1 MQVYENSDH
10 RSDKITVVALGCFD
24 GVHVGHKA
32 VISTAVN
39 IAKKLS
45 AESAVW
51 TFEFPPKNY
60 FSTEPVPL
68 LTTAMEKQTLIES
81 LSVDRLICVPP
92 CPEIFSMSPEDF
104 FEKILIERLSAVH
117 IVCGFNYTFGKKG
130 TGNISV
136 LKKMCEKANV
146 GITVIEPVD
155 TNGISVS
162 SSEIRA
168 ALLEGNAALANKLL
182 GYNFS
187 LTAPVVGSQHL
198 ATKLGF
204 PTANQLFGENKLVPK
219 NGVYVSRIILGEAVK
234 YGITNV
240 GVRPTANDHTL
251 CAETHIF
258 DFDQCLYDRMIT
270 VEFLDFIREEKQ
282 FSSLDELTRQI
293 NDDIETAKQFINSI
307 Q

>member
-1 MQVYENSDH
+1 MKVHKNSDY
-10 RSDKITVVALGCFD
+10 RADKNTVVALGCFD

-45 AESAVW
+45 ADSAVW

-60 FSTEPVPL
+60 FSKEPVPL
-68 LTTAMEKQTLIES
+68 LTTAKEKEMLIER
-81 LSVDRLICVPP
+81 LSVDKLFCVSP
-92 CPEIFSMSPEDF
+92 CSEIFSMSPQDF
-104 FEKILIERLSAVH
+104 FEKILIEQLSAVH
-117 IVCGFNYTFGKKG
+117 LVCGFNYTFGKKG
-130 TGNISV
+130 SGNVSA
-136 LKKMCEKANV
+136 LRKMCEKANI

-155 TNGISVS
+155 KDGISVS

-168 ALLEGNAALANKLL
+168 ALLDGNVALANKLL

-204 PTANQLFGENKLVPK
+204 PTANQLFKENKIVPK
-219 NGVYVSRIILGEAVK
+219 KGVYVSRIIFEDTVK

-240 GVRPTANDHTL
+240 GIRPTANDHTL

-258 DFDQCLYDRMIT
+258 DFDQCLYDKVVT

-282 FSSLDELTRQI
+282 FSSLDKLTRQI
-293 NDDIETAKQFINSI
+293 NEDIEATKKFINSI

>member
-1 MQVYENSDH
+1 MKVHKNSDY
-10 RSDKITVVALGCFD
+10 RSDKPTVVALGCFD
-24 GVHVGHKA
+24 GVHVGHRT
-32 VISTAVN
+32 VISTAVD

-45 AESAVW
+45 AKSAVW

-60 FSTEPVPL
+60 FSSEPVPL
-68 LTTAMEKQTLIES
+68 LTTALEKQTLIER
-81 LSVDRLICVPP
+81 LSVDDLICVSP
-92 CPEIFSMSPEDF
+92 CPEIFSISPEDF
-104 FEKILIERLSAVH
+104 FKKILIEQLSATH

-130 TGNISV
+130 TGNVSA
-136 LKKMCEKANV
+136 LKKLCEKANV

-155 TNGISVS
+155 TDGISVS
-162 SSEIRA
+162 SSQIRA
-168 ALLEGNAALANKLL
+168 ALLDGNAALANKLL

-187 LTAPVVGSQHL
+187 LTAPIVGSQHL

-204 PTANQLFGENKLVPK
+204 PTANQLFTENKLVPK
-219 NGVYVSRIILGEAVK
+219 KGVYVSRIILGEAVK

-258 DFDQCLYDRMIT
+258 DFDQCLYDKVIT

-293 NDDIETAKQFINSI
+293 NDDIETAKKFINSI